1 MSSTDTSTPKST
13 PTSTRLD
20 LTAPKL
26 WADAFGVWHLSIEH
40 EVHDQ
45 VTAVRAFPIMSPEEG
60 VSILSRE
67 GKELCWFDS
76 LAGLPAELKEA
87 LTLCLQGREF
97 MPEILKL
104 DSVSGFIT
112 PCHWRIQTTRGYTQL
127 LLNGEE
133 DIKRLNVN
141 TLIVSDAYGVQFLIK
156 NLSAMDRLSRKLLDR
171 FL

>member
-1 MSSTDTSTPKST
+1 MSSTETSTPT
-13 PTSTRLD
+13 LTRLD
-20 LTAPKL
+20 PNAPKL
-26 WADAFGVWHLSIEH
+26 WTDALGVWHLSIEH
-40 EVHDQ
+40 EVHDH
-45 VTAVRAFPIMSPEEG
+45 VTAVRAFPIMSPDEG

-76 LAGLPAELKEA
+76 MVGLPSEIIDA
-87 LTLCLQGREF
+87 LTLCLQGREI

-104 DSVSGFIT
+104 DSVSGFVT

>member
-1 MSSTDTSTPKST
+1 MSSTETSTPT
-13 PTSTRLD
+13 LTRLD
-20 LTAPKL
+20 PNAPKL
-26 WADAFGVWHLSIEH
+26 WTDALGVWHLSIEH
-40 EVHDQ
+40 EVHDH
-45 VTAVRAFPIMSPEEG
+45 VTAVRAFPIMSPDEG

-67 GKELCWFDS
+67 GKELFWFDS
-76 LAGLPAELKEA
+76 MVGLPSEIKDA

-104 DSVSGFIT
+104 DSVSGFVT

>member
-1 MSSTDTSTPKST
+1 MSSTETSTPT
-13 PTSTRLD
+13 LTRLD
-20 LTAPKL
+20 PNAPKL
-26 WADAFGVWHLSIEH
+26 WTDALGVWHLSIEH
-40 EVHDQ
+40 EVHDH
-45 VTAVRAFPIMSPEEG
+45 VTAVRAFPIMSPDEG

-76 LAGLPAELKEA
+76 MVGLPSEIKDA

-104 DSVSGFIT
+104 DSVCGFVT

>member
-1 MSSTDTSTPKST
+1 MTPIETSPVKMNSLDPST
-13 PTSTRLD
+13 
-20 LTAPKL
+20 PKL
-26 WADAFGVWHLSIEH
+26 WADAFGVWHLSLQHETHEH
-40 EVHDQ
+40 
-45 VTAVRAFPIMSPEEG
+45 VTAVRAFPIMSPDEG
-60 VSILSRE
+60 VSVLSRE

-76 LAGLPAELKEA
+76 LHELNEELKNA
-87 LTLCLQGREF
+87 LLQCLQAREF

-104 DSVSGFIT
+104 ESVSGFIT
-112 PCHWRIQTTRGYTQL
+112 PCRWRIQTNRGYTQL

-141 TLIVSDAYGVQFLIK
+141 TLIVSDAFGVQFLIK